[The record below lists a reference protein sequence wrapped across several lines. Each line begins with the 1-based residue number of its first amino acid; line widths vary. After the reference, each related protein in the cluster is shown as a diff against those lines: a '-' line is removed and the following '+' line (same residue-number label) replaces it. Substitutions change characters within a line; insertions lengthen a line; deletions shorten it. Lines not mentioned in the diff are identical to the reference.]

1 MLIAKSENPAGFAG
15 WVHAE
20 YSYCIIRQ
28 RTGKGIEGM
37 ANDGPTEN
45 CMLSDR
51 AKNVSIPI
59 AAIVQVIHNV
69 NMKKWKKHLSE
80 LEGG

>member
-1 MLIAKSENPAGFAG
+1 
-15 WVHAE
+15 
-20 YSYCIIRQ
+20 
-28 RTGKGIEGM
+28 M